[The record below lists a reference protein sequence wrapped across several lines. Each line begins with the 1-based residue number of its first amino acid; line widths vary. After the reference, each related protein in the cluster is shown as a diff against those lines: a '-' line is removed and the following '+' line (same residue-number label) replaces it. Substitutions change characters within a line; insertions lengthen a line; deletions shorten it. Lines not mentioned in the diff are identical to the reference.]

1 MSEYILAIDQGT
13 TGTTVLIFDH
23 DIGIRGRAYS
33 EFTQHYPRPG
43 WVEHDASEIWHVSVS
58 VIEAALKDAGIRASD
73 LNAIGIT
80 NQRETVVMWDR
91 ATGKPVS
98 NAIVWQDRRTAG
110 YCDELRARDG
120 LEETIRAKTG
130 LVVDPYFSGTK
141 VRWMLDNVPGLR
153 ARAERGEIAFGTIDS
168 WLVWQLT
175 GGRVHI
181 TDYSNASR
189 TLLYNIHELEW
200 DAEILELLDIPAAI
214 LPEVKP
220 SSHIYGETDPE
231 MFFGTHSIPVAGIAG
246 DQQAALFGQACYG
259 EGLAKNTYGTG
270 SFVLMNTGTEAVKS
284 KEKLLTT
291 IAWGIGD
298 EPVEYALEGAIFVT
312 GAAVQWLRDGL
323 KIIKGAA
330 ETEQQARSLA
340 SNDGVYFVPALVG
353 LGAPHWDPY
362 ARGLLIG
369 LTRGTTQAH
378 VSRAVL
384 ESMCYQAR
392 DVVAT
397 MERDSGIKLKE
408 LRADG
413 GASVNSWLMQFQAD
427 MLGVPLEVPRIV
439 ETTGLGAAYLAGLAT
454 GFWESRE
461 ELDAK
466 WKLAKRYEPSMPEA
480 ERERLYKRWNK
491 ALERAKGWAED
502 DDAAGEE

>member
-23 DIGIRGRAYS
+23 DIAVKGRAYS

-120 LEETIRAKTG
+120 IEEKIREKTG

-141 VRWMLDNVPGLR
+141 VRWMLENVPGLR
-153 ARAERGEIAFGTIDS
+153 ARAEQGEIAFGTIDS

-189 TLLYNIHELEW
+189 TLLYNIHDLEW
-200 DAEILELLDIPAAI
+200 DEEILELLDIPAAI

-323 KIIKGAA
+323 GIIKGAA
-330 ETEQQARSLA
+330 ETEKQARSLS

-397 MERDSGIKLKE
+397 MERDSGIKLRE

-427 MLGVPLEVPRIV
+427 MLGVPLEVPRII

-466 WKLAKRYEPSMPEA
+466 WKLAKRYEPAMPEA

-502 DDAAGEE
+502 DDSAGEE